1 MLETAKKMVTSNK
14 QPIKAICQ
22 QDLHA
27 LSTTLEKLQAWEDTL
42 QIINS
47 FFSQPE
53 NEPLNKKVLVRKF
66 HAQSKVFSV
75 FQEDFNSQTT
85 RLANQI
91 EELRQRETIKRPID
105 PLE

>member
-1 MLETAKKMVTSNK
+1 MSENAAKMVTPNK

-27 LSTTLEKLQAWEDTL
+27 LSRTLEKLQSWDDTL
-42 QIINS
+42 QTINR

-66 HAQSKVFSV
+66 HSQSKVFAL
-75 FQEDFNSQTT
+75 FQEDFYNQTT
-85 RLANQI
+85 LLANQI
-91 EELRQRETIKRPID
+91 EELRQRETVKRPM
-105 PLE
+105 

>member
-47 FFSQPE
+47 FFS
-53 NEPLNKKVLVRKF
+53 
-66 HAQSKVFSV
+66 
-75 FQEDFNSQTT
+75 
-85 RLANQI
+85 
-91 EELRQRETIKRPID
+91 
-105 PLE
+105 